1 MDKGMPMELHPIL
14 SAMRRNKV
22 GAIVI
27 VVQTAIT
34 LAILCNS
41 LFLIQQRLRSS
52 ERPTGLQ
59 EQDIFTIANQW
70 VGNPPDLAAKVQADL
85 AALRALPEVVDAFV
99 SQSYPLSNG
108 GWGDGVAL
116 EATNAHWVTNSAL
129 YFADEHGLSTL
140 GLKLVAGRNFDA
152 SEIGERNDLEG
163 KPPAAIIVSQ
173 ALATKLFP
181 NADALGKSIYLGTYN
196 SKAPIIGI
204 VERLQQPWVSVT
216 NNRVEYAMLQPYRFV
231 EQYSHYIVRAK
242 PGQLQA
248 AMKSA
253 QKQLFALN
261 RGRIN
266 DKTRTMAETRQ
277 RAYRDDR
284 GLAIIL
290 AVVSAVLLIVTAFGI
305 IGVTSFWVSQRR
317 RQIGIR
323 RAMGASRTAIL
334 RYFQTENL
342 MIASAGAALGV
353 LLALTLNFLMA
364 GKFEM
369 ARLDVGSTVVAAVAV
384 LLLGQLAVLW
394 PALRAASISPVV
406 AIRNI

>member
-1 MDKGMPMELHPIL
+1 MELHPIL

-41 LFLIQQRLRSS
+41 MFLIQQRLRSS

-70 VGNPPDLAAKVQADL
+70 VGSPPDLAAKVQTDL
-85 AALRALPEVVDAFV
+85 AALRALPEVVDAFA

-108 GWGDGVAL
+108 GWGDGVSL
-116 EATNAHWVTNSAL
+116 EATNVHWVTNSAL

-152 SEIGERNDLEG
+152 SEIVERNDLEG

-181 NADALGKSIYLGTYN
+181 NADALGKSIYLGSN
-196 SKAPIIGI
+196 KSKAPIVGI
-204 VERLQQPWVSVT
+204 VERLQQPWVSIT
-216 NNRVEYAMLQPYRFV
+216 NDRVEYAMLQPYRFV

-253 QKQLFALN
+253 QKQLLAIN
-261 RGRIN
+261 HGRIN
-266 DKTRTMAETRQ
+266 ERIRTMAESRE
-277 RAYRDDR
+277 RVYRDDR

-290 AVVSAVLLIVTAFGI
+290 AVVSVVLLIVTAFGI
-305 IGVTSFWVSQRR
+305 IGITSFWVSQRR

-342 MIASAGAALGV
+342 MIASAGAALGII
-353 LLALTLNFLMA
+353 LALALNFLMA

-384 LLLGQLAVLW
+384 LLLGQIAVLW

>member
-1 MDKGMPMELHPIL
+1 MDKGMSMELHPIL

-59 EQDIFTIANQW
+59 EPDLFTMANQW

-85 AALRALPEVVDAFV
+85 AALRALPEVVDAFA
-99 SQSYPLSNG
+99 SNSYPLSDG
-108 GWGDGVAL
+108 GWDDGLSFEAGD
-116 EATNAHWVTNSAL
+116 AHWVTTGAL
-129 YFADEHGLSTL
+129 YFADEHGLATL
-140 GLKLVAGRNFDA
+140 GLKLVAGRNFEPA
-152 SEIGERNDLEG
+152 EIVQRNDMEG
-163 KPPAAIIVSQ
+163 KPPAALIVSQ

-181 NADALGKSIYLGTYN
+181 KGDALGKSIYL
-196 SKAPIIGI
+196 SESRHKAPIVGI
-204 VERLQQPWVSVT
+204 VERLQQPWISVR
-216 NNRVEYAMLQPYRFV
+216 NKKVEYAMLQPYRFV
-231 EQYSHYIVRAK
+231 ERYSHYVVRAK
-242 PGQLQA
+242 PGQIEA

-253 QKQLFALN
+253 QKQLLAID

-266 DKTRTMAETRQ
+266 DRVRTMAETRQ

-290 AVVSAVLLIVTAFGI
+290 GVVSVVLLIVTAFGI

-323 RAMGASRTAIL
+323 RAMGASRSAIL

-342 MIASAGAALGV
+342 MIATAGSVLGV
-353 LLALTLNFLMA
+353 LLALTLNALMA

-369 ARLDVGSTVVAAVAV
+369 ARLNVGSTLVAAVVV
-384 LLLGQLAVLW
+384 LLLGQIAVLW

-406 AIRNI
+406 AIRKN

>member
-1 MDKGMPMELHPIL
+1 MELHPIL

-59 EQDIFTIANQW
+59 EQDIFTMANQW

-85 AALRALPEVVDAFV
+85 AALRALPEVVDAFA
-99 SQSYPLSNG
+99 SNSYPLSNG
-108 GWGDGVAL
+108 GWDDGLGL
-116 EATNAHWVTNSAL
+116 EAEDPHWVTSGAL
-129 YFADEHGLSTL
+129 YFADEHGLLTL
-140 GLKLVAGRNFDA
+140 GLKLVAGRNFDTA
-152 SEIGERNDLEG
+152 EIAERSDMEG
-163 KPPAAIIVSQ
+163 KPPAALIVSQ
-173 ALATKLFP
+173 ALAAKLFP
-181 NADALGKSIYLGTYN
+181 NEDALGKSIYL
-196 SKAPIIGI
+196 SSQKQKAPIVGI
-204 VERLQQPWVSVT
+204 VERLQQPWISVR
-216 NNRVEYAMLQPYRFV
+216 NQRVEYAMLQPYRFV
-231 EQYSHYIVRAK
+231 EHYSYYVVRAK
-242 PGQLQA
+242 PGQLES

-253 QKQLFALN
+253 EKQLLAIS

-266 DKTRTMAETRQ
+266 DKTRSMAETRH

-290 AVVSAVLLIVTAFGI
+290 GVVSVVLLIVTAFGI

-342 MIASAGAALGV
+342 MIATAGAILGII
-353 LLALTLNFLMA
+353 LALTLNFLMA
-364 GKFEM
+364 GRFEM
-369 ARLDVGSTVVAAVAV
+369 ARLNLGSTLLAAGIV
-384 LLLGQLAVLW
+384 LLLGQIAVLW

>member
-1 MDKGMPMELHPIL
+1 MSMEMHPIL

-22 GAIVI
+22 GAVVIVI
-27 VVQTAIT
+27 QTAIT

-41 LFLIQQRLRSS
+41 LFLIEQRLRSS

-59 EQDIFTIANQW
+59 EQDIFTMANQW
-70 VGNPPDLAAKVQADL
+70 VGNPPDLAAKVQTDL

-99 SQSYPLSNG
+99 SNSYPLSNG
-108 GWGDGVAL
+108 GWDDGLSFEAGD
-116 EATNAHWVTNSAL
+116 AHWVTSGAL
-129 YFADEHGLSTL
+129 YFTDEHGLSTL

-152 SEIGERNDLEG
+152 GEITERNDMEG
-163 KPPAAIIVSQ
+163 KAPAALIVSQ

-181 NADALGKSIYLGTYN
+181 NGDALGKSIYLGDYKQ
-196 SKAPIIGI
+196 KAPIIGI
-204 VERLQQPWVSVT
+204 VERLQQPWISVR
-216 NNRVEYAMLQPYRFV
+216 NQKVEYAMLQPYRYV
-231 EQYSHYIVRAK
+231 EQYSDYVVRAK
-242 PGQLQA
+242 PGQLEA

-253 QKQLFALN
+253 ERQLLAIN

-266 DKTRTMAETRQ
+266 DKTRTMAETRH

-284 GLAIIL
+284 GLAIVL
-290 AVVSAVLLIVTAFGI
+290 GVVSVVLLAVTAFGI
-305 IGVTSFWVSQRR
+305 IGITSFWVSQRR

-323 RAMGASRTAIL
+323 RAMGASRSSIL

-342 MIASAGAALGV
+342 MIGTAGAVLGI

-369 ARLDVGSTVVAAVAV
+369 TRLNVGSTLVAAVIV
-384 LLLGQLAVLW
+384 LLLGQIAVLW

-406 AIRNI
+406 AIRNT

>member
-1 MDKGMPMELHPIL
+1 MELHPIL

-41 LFLIQQRLRSS
+41 MFLIQQRLRSS

-70 VGNPPDLAAKVQADL
+70 VGSPPDLAAKVQTDL
-85 AALRALPEVVDAFV
+85 AALRALPEVVDAFA

-108 GWGDGVAL
+108 GWGDGVSL
-116 EATNAHWVTNSAL
+116 EATNVHWVTNSAL

-152 SEIGERNDLEG
+152 SEIIERNNLEG

-181 NADALGKSIYLGTYN
+181 NADALGKSIYLGSN
-196 SKAPIIGI
+196 KSKAPIVGI
-204 VERLQQPWVSVT
+204 VERLQQPWVSIT
-216 NNRVEYAMLQPYRFV
+216 NDRVEYAMLQPYRFV

-253 QKQLFALN
+253 QKQLLAIN
-261 RGRIN
+261 HGRIN
-266 DKTRTMAETRQ
+266 ERIRTMAESRE
-277 RAYRDDR
+277 RVYRDDR

-290 AVVSAVLLIVTAFGI
+290 AVVSVVLLIVTAFGI

-323 RAMGASRTAIL
+323 RAMGASRTAIV

-342 MIASAGAALGV
+342 MIASAGAALGI
-353 LLALTLNFLMA
+353 LLALALNFLMA

-384 LLLGQLAVLW
+384 LLLGQIAVLW

>member
-1 MDKGMPMELHPIL
+1 MELHPIL

-41 LFLIQQRLRSS
+41 MFLIQQRLRSS

-70 VGNPPDLAAKVQADL
+70 VGSPPDLAAKVQTDL
-85 AALRALPEVVDAFV
+85 AALRALPEVVDAFA

-108 GWGDGVAL
+108 GWGDGVSL
-116 EATNAHWVTNSAL
+116 EATNVHWVTNSAL

-152 SEIGERNDLEG
+152 SEIVERNDLEG

-181 NADALGKSIYLGTYN
+181 NADALGKSIYLGSN
-196 SKAPIIGI
+196 KSKAPIVGI
-204 VERLQQPWVSVT
+204 VERLQQPWVSIT
-216 NNRVEYAMLQPYRFV
+216 NDRVEYAMLQPYRFV

-242 PGQLQA
+242 PGRLQA

-253 QKQLFALN
+253 QKQLLAIN
-261 RGRIN
+261 HGRIN
-266 DKTRTMAETRQ
+266 ERIRTMAESRE
-277 RAYRDDR
+277 RVYRDDR

-290 AVVSAVLLIVTAFGI
+290 AVVSVVLLIVTAFGI

-323 RAMGASRTAIL
+323 RAMGASRTAIV

-342 MIASAGAALGV
+342 MIASAGAALGI
-353 LLALTLNFLMA
+353 LLALALNFLMA

-384 LLLGQLAVLW
+384 LLLGQIAVLW

>member
-1 MDKGMPMELHPIL
+1 MELHPIL

-22 GAIVI
+22 GATVI

-59 EQDIFTIANQW
+59 EQDLFTMTNQW
-70 VGNPPDLAAKVQADL
+70 VGHPPDLAAKVQADL
-85 AALRALPEVVDAFV
+85 AALRALPGIVDAFA

-108 GWGDGVAL
+108 GWGDGVSL
-116 EATNAHWVTNSAL
+116 EAADAHWVTNSAL

-152 SEIGERNDLEG
+152 SEIVERNDMEG
-163 KPPAAIIVSQ
+163 KPPASIIVSQ
-173 ALATKLFP
+173 ALAAKLFP
-181 NADALGKSIYLGTYN
+181 NGDALGKSIYLGTYK
-196 SKAPIIGI
+196 SKAPIVGI
-204 VERLQQPWVSVT
+204 VERLQQPWVSVA

-242 PGQLQA
+242 PGQLEA

-253 QKQLFALN
+253 EKQLLAIN

-266 DKTRTMAETRQ
+266 KTRTMAEARQ

-290 AVVSAVLLIVTAFGI
+290 GVVSAVLLMVTAFGI
-305 IGVTSFWVSQRR
+305 IGVTTFWVSQRR

-342 MIASAGAALGV
+342 MIATAGAVLGV

-369 ARLDVGSTVVAAVAV
+369 ARLDIGSTLVAAVIV
-384 LLLGQLAVLW
+384 LLLGQIAVLW

-406 AIRNI
+406 AIRNN

>member
-1 MDKGMPMELHPIL
+1 MELHPIL

-59 EQDIFTIANQW
+59 EQDIFTMANQW

-85 AALRALPEVVDAFV
+85 AALRALPEVVDAFA

-108 GWGDGVAL
+108 GWGEGVSL
-116 EATNAHWVTNSAL
+116 EAADAHWVTNSAL
-129 YFADEHGLSTL
+129 YFADEHGLPTL
-140 GLKLVAGRNFDA
+140 GLKLIAGRNFDPA
-152 SEIGERNDLEG
+152 EIVERNDMEG

-181 NADALGKSIYLGTYN
+181 NGDALGKSIYLSSSK
-196 SKAPIIGI
+196 SKAPIVGI
-204 VERLQQPWVSVT
+204 VERLQQPWVLVS

-242 PGQLQA
+242 PGQLEA
-248 AMKSA
+248 AMRHA
-253 QKQLFALN
+253 EKQLPAIN
-261 RGRIN
+261 RGRVN
-266 DKTRTMAETRQ
+266 KTRTMAESRQ

-290 AVVSAVLLIVTAFGI
+290 GVVSAVLLMVTAFGI
-305 IGVTSFWVSQRR
+305 IGVTTFWVSQRR
-317 RQIGIR
+317 KQIGIR

-342 MIASAGAALGV
+342 MIATAGAVLGV

-369 ARLDVGSTVVAAVAV
+369 ARLDIGSTLVAAVIV
-384 LLLGQLAVLW
+384 LLLGQIAVLW

-406 AIRNI
+406 AIRNT

>member
-1 MDKGMPMELHPIL
+1 MELHPIL

-27 VVQTAIT
+27 VIQTAIT

-59 EQDIFTIANQW
+59 ERDIFTIANQW

-85 AALRALPEVVDAFV
+85 AALRALPEVVDAYV
-99 SQSYPLSNG
+99 SQSYPLSDG
-108 GWGDGVAL
+108 GWDDGLAYEAGD
-116 EATNAHWVTNSAL
+116 AHWVTSGAL

-140 GLKLVAGRNFDA
+140 GLKLVAGRNFDPA
-152 SEIGERNDLEG
+152 EVVERSDLEG
-163 KPPAAIIVSQ
+163 KPPAALIVSQ

-181 NADALGKSIYLGTYN
+181 NGDALGKSIYLSTYKQ
-196 SKAPIIGI
+196 KAPIIGI
-204 VERLQQPWVSVT
+204 VERLQQPWASVR
-216 NNRVEYAMLQPYRFV
+216 NSQVEYAMLQPYRFV
-231 EQYSHYIVRAK
+231 ERYSYYVVRAK
-242 PGQLQA
+242 PGQLRA
-248 AMKSA
+248 AMKRA
-253 QKQLFALN
+253 EQQLLAIN
-261 RGRIN
+261 GGRIN
-266 DKTRTMAETRQ
+266 DKTRTMAETRH

-290 AVVSAVLLIVTAFGI
+290 GVVSAVLLIVTAFGI

-323 RAMGASRTAIL
+323 RAMGASRSAIL

-342 MIASAGAALGV
+342 MIATAGAVLGI

-369 ARLDVGSTVVAAVAV
+369 ARLNVGSTVVAAAIVV
-384 LLLGQLAVLW
+384 LLGQIAVLW

-406 AIRNI
+406 AIRNT

>member
-1 MDKGMPMELHPIL
+1 MELHPIL
-14 SAMRRNKV
+14 SALRRNKV

-59 EQDIFTIANQW
+59 EQDIFTMANQW

-99 SQSYPLSNG
+99 SQSYPLSDG
-108 GWGDGVAL
+108 GWDDGISYEGGD
-116 EATNAHWVTNSAL
+116 AHWVTNGAL
-129 YFADEHGLSTL
+129 YFADEHGLPTL
-140 GLKLVAGRNFDA
+140 GLKLVAGRNFEPA
-152 SEIGERNDLEG
+152 EVVERNDLES
-163 KPPAAIIVSQ
+163 KPPAALIVSQ

-181 NADALGKSIYLGTYN
+181 NGDALGKSIYLGTYKQ
-196 SKAPIIGI
+196 KAPIVGI

-216 NNRVEYAMLQPYRFV
+216 NNKVEYAMLQPYRFV
-231 EQYSHYIVRAK
+231 DTYSYYVVRAK
-242 PGQLQA
+242 PGQIAA
-248 AMKSA
+248 AMQSA
-253 QKQLFALN
+253 RKQLLAIS

-266 DKTRTMAETRQ
+266 ERTRTMTETR
-277 RAYRDDR
+277 RSAYRDDR

-290 AVVSAVLLIVTAFGI
+290 GVVSVVLLIVTAFGI

-323 RAMGASRTAIL
+323 RAMGASRSAIL

-342 MIASAGAALGV
+342 MIAAAGAVLGV

-369 ARLDVGSTVVAAVAV
+369 ARLNVGSTVIAAVTV
-384 LLLGQLAVLW
+384 VLLGQIAVLW
-394 PALRAASISPVV
+394 PAMRAASISPVV
-406 AIRNI
+406 AIRNT

>member
-1 MDKGMPMELHPIL
+1 MELHPIL

-41 LFLIQQRLRSS
+41 MFLIQQRLRSS

-70 VGNPPDLAAKVQADL
+70 VGSPPDLAAKVQTDL
-85 AALRALPEVVDAFV
+85 AALRALPEVVDAFA

-108 GWGDGVAL
+108 GWGDGVSL
-116 EATNAHWVTNSAL
+116 EATNVHWVTNSAL

-152 SEIGERNDLEG
+152 SEIVERNDLEG

-181 NADALGKSIYLGTYN
+181 NADALGKSIYLGSN
-196 SKAPIIGI
+196 KSKAPIVGI
-204 VERLQQPWVSVT
+204 VERLQQPWVSIT
-216 NNRVEYAMLQPYRFV
+216 NDRVEYAMLQPYRFV

-242 PGQLQA
+242 PGRLQA

-253 QKQLFALN
+253 QKQLLAIN
-261 RGRIN
+261 HGRIN
-266 DKTRTMAETRQ
+266 ERIRTMAESRE
-277 RAYRDDR
+277 RVYRDDR

-290 AVVSAVLLIVTAFGI
+290 AVVSVVLLIVTAFGI

-323 RAMGASRTAIL
+323 RAMGASRTAIV

-342 MIASAGAALGV
+342 MIASAGAALGI
-353 LLALTLNFLMA
+353 LLALALNFLMA

-384 LLLGQLAVLW
+384 LLIGQIAVLW

>member
-1 MDKGMPMELHPIL
+1 MELHPIL

-59 EQDIFTIANQW
+59 EQDIFTMANQW
-70 VGNPPDLAAKVQADL
+70 VGNPADLAAKTQADL
-85 AALRALPEVVDAFV
+85 AALRALPEVVDAFA
-99 SQSYPLSNG
+99 SNSYPLSNG
-108 GWGDGVAL
+108 GWDDGLSYDAGDPHW
-116 EATNAHWVTNSAL
+116 ATSGAL

-140 GLKLVAGRNFDA
+140 GLKLVAGRNFDPA
-152 SEIGERNDLEG
+152 EVAERNDLDG
-163 KPPAAIIVSQ
+163 KPPAALIVSQ

-181 NADALGKSIYLGTYN
+181 NGDALGKSIYLGDYKQ
-196 SKAPIIGI
+196 KAPIIGI
-204 VERLQQPWVSVT
+204 VERLQQPWISVT
-216 NNRVEYAMLQPYRFV
+216 NKRVEYAMLQPYRFV
-231 EQYSHYIVRAK
+231 ETYSFYVVRAK
-242 PGQLQA
+242 PGQIAA

-253 QKQLFALN
+253 QRQLLAIN

-266 DKTRTMAETRQ
+266 DRVRTLAETRK

-290 AVVSAVLLIVTAFGI
+290 GVVSAVLLIVTAFGI

-342 MIASAGAALGV
+342 MIATAGAVLGV

-369 ARLDVGSTVVAAVAV
+369 ARLNVGSTLVAAVTV
-384 LLLGQLAVLW
+384 VLLGQIAVLW

-406 AIRNI
+406 AICNS